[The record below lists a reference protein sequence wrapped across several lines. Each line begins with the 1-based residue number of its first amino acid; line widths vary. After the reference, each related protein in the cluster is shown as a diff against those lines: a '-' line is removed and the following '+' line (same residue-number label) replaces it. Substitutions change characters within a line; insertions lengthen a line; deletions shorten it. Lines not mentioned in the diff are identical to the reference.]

1 MNEMQIQF
9 IGTISKTKEAV
20 VEIDGSMVDTEN
32 KVSNINEAIMDISA
46 MMEETGA
53 SIETQTDSIRDIND
67 TCANVSDAVDEL
79 AGQAQGM
86 AVRATTIID
95 RVNKVVPGLIASKKV
110 AVDKTT
116 DAKEKLIKAI
126 EEAKI
131 IKEIENVSASIK
143 GIAEQTN
150 LLSLNAS
157 IEAARAGEAGKGFA
171 VVASEISQLATQ
183 SNEEINKV
191 DDVTRKVLASV
202 EVLSG
207 ESTSIID
214 FLNDT
219 VLNDYGKFEKLAID
233 YKDDAKYYEEISGNL
248 GASSEELSASVQ
260 SITGVLADIG
270 EAQNQLDAAF
280 GNINTTLSQITVNS
294 EEVKTAT
301 DNVLKEVKDL
311 KTTVEGFNI

>member
-171 VVASEISQLATQ
+171 VVASEISQ
-183 SNEEINKV
+183 
-191 DDVTRKVLASV
+191 
-202 EVLSG
+202 
-207 ESTSIID
+207 
-214 FLNDT
+214 
-219 VLNDYGKFEKLAID
+219 
-233 YKDDAKYYEEISGNL
+233 
-248 GASSEELSASVQ
+248 
-260 SITGVLADIG
+260 
-270 EAQNQLDAAF
+270 
-280 GNINTTLSQITVNS
+280 
-294 EEVKTAT
+294 
-301 DNVLKEVKDL
+301 
-311 KTTVEGFNI
+311 